1 MKTRLNRGYYWF
13 LIPGFILFLIFVML
27 PFVAN
32 IYLSFTRWSGVGIPE
47 FIGLKNYLRAIDDF
61 NFWLSLKNNVVIIVV
76 LTTIPTI
83 IALFLAVFL
92 FQFVAVKVG
101 KTTANL
107 FKAGFYLPQII
118 PVAIIGVIWKWI
130 LQPNWGALNVIL
142 EKIKLGS
149 LAQNWLGDPGY
160 ALGAVLVVM
169 VWFQIGYPLVIF
181 MSALQRIDPQIYES
195 ARDDGAKGLRM
206 FLSITLPLISPE
218 FYVVVLTTIIYS
230 LKIFGPIFALTRGGP
245 GNATMVASYFS
256 YKNFFEFS
264 NVGYGATMSTIISL
278 IIMLITVVYIKLQS
292 FESTEGE

>member
-1 MKTRLNRGYYWF
+1 MKTRLDRGYYWF
-13 LIPGFILFLIFVML
+13 LIPGFLLFIIFVVL
-27 PFVAN
+27 PFIAN
-32 IYLSFTRWSGVGIPE
+32 IYLSFTRWSGVGVPQ

-61 NFWLSLKNNVVIIVV
+61 NFWLSLKNNVVIILV
-76 LTTIPTI
+76 LTTIPTVI
-83 IALFLAVFL
+83 SLFLAVFL
-92 FQFVAVKVG
+92 FQYVAVKVG
-101 KTTANL
+101 KTTANI

-130 LQPNWGALNVIL
+130 FQPNWGALNVIL
-142 EKIKLGS
+142 EKIKLGN
-149 LAQNWLGDPGY
+149 LAQNWLGDPNY
-160 ALGAVLVVM
+160 ALGAVLLVM

-181 MSALQRIDPQIYES
+181 ISALQRIDPQIYES
-195 ARDDGAKGLRM
+195 ARVDGAKGLRM
-206 FLSITLPLISPE
+206 FFSITLPLISPE

-245 GNATMVASYFS
+245 GNATTVASYFS

-278 IIMLITVVYIKLQS
+278 IILLITVVYIKLQN